1 MHITCHAHREFP
13 ASAEQAFALS
23 IDSVRFPHWFR
34 GYGPIAAIE
43 RIESNGAPRVG
54 GQRTGYNADGS
65 MLHESITALDPPPHH
80 AYTLNGFRPPFSWLV
95 RDRSEER
102 RGGEK

>member
-1 MHITCHAHREFP
+1 MWTPSTPRATLMPMHITCHAHREFP

-54 GQRTGYNADGS
+54 GQRTVYNADG
-65 MLHESITALDPPPHH
+65 
-80 AYTLNGFRPPFSWLV
+80 
-95 RDRSEER
+95 RSEER
-102 RGGEK
+102 RVGNECVSTVRYRWGPYT

>member
-54 GQRTGYNADGS
+54 GQRTVYNADGS
-65 MLHESITALDPPPHH
+65 MPCRIATSRARRRSSRT
-80 AYTLNGFRPPFSWLV
+80 G
-95 RDRSEER
+95 RSEEHTSELQSLMR
-102 RGGEK
+102 ISYSV